1 MGVNCTKTNLG
12 LHAPI
17 YEEKGDVNRLKEFF
31 YTVIFCR
38 RNQLLCQQRVQMPT
52 HINKK
57 VVNLVKYDP
66 KIKVFGVYE
75 ERHIHKSSQ
84 NIILITLVF

>member
-17 YEEKGDVNRLKEFF
+17 YEEMGDVNRLKEFF
-31 YTVIFCR
+31 YTVILCR

-57 VVNLVKYDP
+57 VANLVKCDT
-66 KIKVFGVYE
+66 KIKVFEVYE
-75 ERHIHKSSQ
+75 EGHIHKSSQ